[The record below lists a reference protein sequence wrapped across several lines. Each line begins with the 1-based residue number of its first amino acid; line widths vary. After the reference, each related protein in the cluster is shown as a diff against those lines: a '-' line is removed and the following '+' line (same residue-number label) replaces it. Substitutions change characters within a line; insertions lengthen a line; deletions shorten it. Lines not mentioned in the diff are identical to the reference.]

1 MHPSAAVLPAP
12 VAPVARLAAALAA
25 LLAALLLAGTLL
37 AAPALAAPASSG
49 TVVLAV
55 DGEPLGP
62 EPQPRDAEGNPAVEL
77 GGYED
82 REVQFTWGAAWLLTF
97 LGFAG
102 LAFMGLVWFRAVD
115 RPRRTPARR

>member
-1 MHPSAAVLPAP
+1 MHPSA
-12 VAPVARLAAALAA
+12 VARPASVRLAA
-25 LLAALLLAGTLL
+25 LLAAALAGLVLAVTVL
-37 AAPALAAPASSG
+37 AAPAAAAPASG
-49 TVVLAV
+49 AVVLAV

-62 EPQPRDAEGNPAVEL
+62 EPQPRDAEGNPAAEL

-82 REVQFTWGAAWLLTF
+82 REVPFTWGAAWLLSF